1 MDPQGGFQTSKKTLK
16 MVPFERSEY
25 VFSSRK
31 DQWQIQAVPKNIKK
45 RRDYPRQF
53 AAQGY
58 LSSGDGYLVR
68 EGQSVVHHVSAEG
81 PDAR

>member
-1 MDPQGGFQTSKKTLK
+1 MADTGGS
-16 MVPFERSEY
+16 
-25 VFSSRK
+25 
-31 DQWQIQAVPKNIKK
+31 KK
-45 RRDYPRQF
+45 RRDYLRQF